1 MVDARIGPGLK
12 SMSKCKK
19 RKEEL
24 DQNGTTKFGQS
35 SSNVQNI
42 RNNERFK
49 KNCKKNKSKDSTLTK
64 KIKLCDENSAPTSPS
79 SNSDI
84 DRMSDDAIELDLDL
98 YDSLSMKLESRRNK
112 WKSRNPE
119 KNRKIN
125 RLSTVIDANIWTCVK
140 TCCGIIYESRDLGA
154 VLVDFDKYMV
164 NSCPKHEMKN
174 IVKLNAREGMTSVI
188 KSLPPKKQH
197 MHRQTMIELS
207 CTETNIQTAPLDY
220 SIANCLND
228 KNTSQTQFYPQIDEI
243 HGTNDEKNE
252 QKDDTRITSN
262 RVYQKSNTRLL
273 PKKITNDLSVIKNLV
288 KLCTDKRLING
299 ALLNTH
305 ESHLG
310 PHNENKNITNTV
322 NTEPI
327 TITKYSENSSD
338 SGYEPESLLKTSNL
352 TEICH

>member
-42 RNNERFK
+42 RNNERFRK
-49 KNCKKNKSKDSTLTK
+49 ICKKDMSKGNMLTK
-64 KIKLCDENSAPTSPS
+64 KAKLCDENSAPTSPS

-84 DRMSDDAIELDLDL
+84 DRMSDDAIELDLDT
-98 YDSLSMKLESRRNK
+98 YDSISMKSQSRRNK
-112 WKSRNPE
+112 WKSQNPE
-119 KNRKIN
+119 KNLKIN
-125 RLSTVIDANIWTCVK
+125 RSSTVIDANYWTCVK
-140 TCCGIIYESRDLGA
+140 TCCGIIYESKDCRA

-164 NSCPKHEMKN
+164 NSCPKHEKKN
-174 IVKLNAREGMTSVI
+174 IAKLDAREAMTSVI

-197 MHRQTMIELS
+197 LHRQTIIELS
-207 CTETNIQTAPLDY
+207 SSTEKNVQTAPIDY

-228 KNTSQTQFYPQIDEI
+228 KNSSPIQFYSQIDEI
-243 HGTNDEKNE
+243 RGTNGEVIQQKN
-252 QKDDTRITSN
+252 DTRATSN
-262 RVYQKSNTRLL
+262 RVYKKSITRVL

-288 KLCTDKRLING
+288 KLCTDKRLIDTT
-299 ALLNTH
+299 LLNPH
-305 ESHLG
+305 ESQFS

-322 NTEPI
+322 NSESI
-327 TITKYSENSSD
+327 ITKYSDNSSD
-338 SGYEPESLLKTSNL
+338 SGYEPESLMKTSNL

>member
-42 RNNERFK
+42 RNNERFRK
-49 KNCKKNKSKDSTLTK
+49 ICKKNNLTK
-64 KIKLCDENSAPTSPS
+64 KAKLCDENSAPTSPS

-84 DRMSDDAIELDLDL
+84 DRMSDDAIELDPDTS
-98 YDSLSMKLESRRNK
+98 DSISMKPRSRRNK
-112 WKSRNPE
+112 RKSQNPE
-119 KNRKIN
+119 KNRNIN
-125 RLSTVIDANIWTCVK
+125 RISTVIDANFWTCVK
-140 TCCGIIYESRDLGA
+140 TCCGVIYESRDCGA
-154 VLVDFDKYMV
+154 VLVDFDEYMV
-164 NSCPKHEMKN
+164 NKCPKHEKKN

-197 MHRQTMIELS
+197 LHRQTIELS
-207 CTETNIQTAPLDY
+207 STETNDQTAPIDY
-220 SIANCLND
+220 SIANCPND
-228 KNTSQTQFYPQIDEI
+228 NNSSHIQFYPQSGAIR
-243 HGTNDEKNE
+243 EKNNE
-252 QKDDTRITSN
+252 IIQQKHDTIVTSN
-262 RVYQKSNTRLL
+262 RIYKKTITHSL
-273 PKKITNDLSVIKNLV
+273 PKKITNDLCVIKNLV
-288 KLCTDKRLING
+288 KLCNDKRLIDS

-305 ESHLG
+305 ESQFA

-322 NTEPI
+322 ITEPI
-327 TITKYSENSSD
+327 SITKYSDSSSD
-338 SGYEPESLLKTSNL
+338 SGYEPESLMKTSNL